1 MELEI
6 IPLSQNILD
15 VFEQSSYPWVIHHI
29 LKQFGGADINGKIKA
44 KQIVQ
49 SVK

>member
-29 LKQFGGADINGKIKA
+29 LKQFGGVGINGETKA
-44 KQIVQ
+44 KEIV
-49 SVK
+49 